1 MVDIEVEDL
10 AVIFEP
16 VVDNEGIRTYY
27 PVEVVE
33 GYLDEPSE
41 KFIDENLYSYDH
53 FMDFQ
58 EGRSYALRTNLL
70 ETYKNNPDKS
80 LNEIKGTI
88 LENLRKYEY
97 TTGLYEDQVL
107 LIRRLK
113 DIEENKISIVFD
125 QDSIDK
131 CMFLFGD
138 IEDIKEFEE
147 QMNRELNEDIE
158 NNSQDEKD
166 KKDDK
171 HSENNNSS
179 NTEIKI
185 SPRKLYKE
193 IRKTVIGQDD
203 AIKQIVTTIW
213 ENFYGDTTNNMI
225 ILGPSGSGKT
235 EIIRQVSKLLNIPLL
250 LTSVTGMSQAGY
262 IGRGTDEILKDLLTL
277 TKGDIS
283 KAERAIVVLD
293 EFDKIATR
301 GNKGDIST
309 NGVQNELLK
318 IVEDGTFG
326 IDYNH
331 GSRMILNTE
340 HITFIGVGACTD
352 ILTKKINKQA
362 GFTSDI
368 KDKVITTGK
377 INADDLVEKLGLKAE
392 LVGRMGKIIRLN
404 DLDIDTLKK
413 IVTDS
418 KKSAYNDKVNLI
430 KKSNIKY
437 IEENHDEIIEA
448 IAKIAKDKKIGAR
461 AISSIVNEMFS
472 DIMFNLSDEEESY
485 NELTI
490 SKDTVTNPKKY
501 ILKK

>member
-1 MVDIEVEDL
+1 MVDIDIEDL

-33 GYLDEPSE
+33 GYLDEQSE

-58 EGRSYALRTNLL
+58 NGKSFALRGSILKA
-70 ETYKNNPDKS
+70 YKNNPDKS
-80 LNEIKGTI
+80 LSEIKKEY

-97 TTGLYEDQVL
+97 TARLYDCQVIL
-107 LIRRLK
+107 MRKPIDSDNSKATVIL
-113 DIEENKISIVFD
+113 D
-125 QDSIDK
+125 QDSIDR
-131 CMFLFGD
+131 CMFFFNN

-147 QMNRELNEDIE
+147 QMNKKINEDFDDDIE
-158 NNSQDEKD
+158 NKIE
-166 KKDDK
+166 
-171 HSENNNSS
+171 EETNNNDTLS

-413 IVTDS
+413 IITDS

-430 KKSNIKY
+430 KKSNVKY
-437 IEENHDEIIEA
+437 IEENHDEIIET

-472 DIMFNLSDEEESY
+472 DIMFNLSDDEENY

-490 SKDTVTNPKKY
+490 SKDTVTDPKKY
-501 ILKK
+501 MLRK

>member
-1 MVDIEVEDL
+1 MVDIDIEDL

-33 GYLDEPSE
+33 GYLDEQSE

-58 EGRSYALRTNLL
+58 NGKSFALRGSILKA
-70 ETYKNNPDKS
+70 YKNNPDKS
-80 LNEIKGTI
+80 LSEIKKEY

-97 TTGLYEDQVL
+97 TARLYDCQVIL
-107 LIRRLK
+107 MRKPIDSDNSKATVIL
-113 DIEENKISIVFD
+113 D
-125 QDSIDK
+125 QDSIDR
-131 CMFLFGD
+131 CMFFFNN

-147 QMNRELNEDIE
+147 QMNKKINEDFDDDIE
-158 NNSQDEKD
+158 NKIE
-166 KKDDK
+166 
-171 HSENNNSS
+171 EETNNNDTLS

-331 GSRMILNTE
+331 GSRMVINTE

-413 IVTDS
+413 IITDS

-430 KKSNIKY
+430 KKSNVKY
-437 IEENHDEIIEA
+437 IEENHDEIIET

-472 DIMFNLSDEEESY
+472 DIMFNLSDDEENY

-490 SKDTVTNPKKY
+490 SKDTVTDPKKY
-501 ILKK
+501 ILRK

>member
-16 VVDNEGIRTYY
+16 VVDNEGTRTYY

-80 LNEIKGTI
+80 LNEIKEAI
-88 LENLRKYEY
+88 LENLRKYKY
-97 TTGLYEDQVL
+97 TTGLYEEQVL
-107 LIRRLK
+107 LIRKLI
-113 DIEENKISIVFD
+113 DSDNNKISIVFD

-262 IGRGTDEILKDLLTL
+262 VGRGTDEILKDLLTL

-472 DIMFNLSDEEESY
+472 DIMFNLSDDEENY

>member
-1 MVDIEVEDL
+1 MVDIDIEDL

-33 GYLDEPSE
+33 GYLDEQSE

-58 EGRSYALRTNLL
+58 NGKSFALRGSILKA
-70 ETYKNNPDKS
+70 YKNNPDKS
-80 LNEIKGTI
+80 LSEIKKEY

-97 TTGLYEDQVL
+97 TARLYDCQVIL
-107 LIRRLK
+107 MRKPIDSDNSKATVIL
-113 DIEENKISIVFD
+113 D
-125 QDSIDK
+125 QDSIDR
-131 CMFLFGD
+131 CMFFFNN

-147 QMNRELNEDIE
+147 QMNKKINEDFDDDIE
-158 NNSQDEKD
+158 NKIE
-166 KKDDK
+166 
-171 HSENNNSS
+171 EETNNNDTLS

-413 IVTDS
+413 IITDS

-430 KKSNIKY
+430 KRSNIKY
-437 IEENHDEIIEA
+437 IEDNHDEVIET
-448 IAKIAKDKKIGAR
+448 IAKIAKNKKIGAR

-472 DIMFNLSDEEESY
+472 DIMFNLSDEEGNY

-490 SKDTVTNPKKY
+490 SKDTVTDPKKY

>member
-1 MVDIEVEDL
+1 MVDIDIEDL

-27 PVEVVE
+27 PVEIVE
-33 GYLDEPSE
+33 GFYDEISE

-58 EGRSYALRTNLL
+58 NGKSFALRGSILKA
-70 ETYKNNPDKS
+70 YKNNPDKS
-80 LNEIKGTI
+80 LSEIKKEY

-97 TTGLYEDQVL
+97 TARLYDCQVIL
-107 LIRRLK
+107 MRKPIDSDNSKATVIL
-113 DIEENKISIVFD
+113 D
-125 QDSIDK
+125 QDSIDR
-131 CMFLFGD
+131 CMFFFNN

-147 QMNRELNEDIE
+147 QMNKKINEDFDDDIE
-158 NNSQDEKD
+158 NKIE
-166 KKDDK
+166 
-171 HSENNNSS
+171 EETNNNDTLS

-413 IVTDS
+413 IITDS

-430 KKSNIKY
+430 KKSNVKY
-437 IEENHDEIIEA
+437 IEENHDEIIET

-472 DIMFNLSDEEESY
+472 DIMFNLSDDEENY

-490 SKDTVTNPKKY
+490 SKDTVTDPKKY
-501 ILKK
+501 MLRK

>member
-16 VVDNEGIRTYY
+16 VVDNEGTRTYY

-80 LNEIKGTI
+80 LNEIKEAI
-88 LENLRKYEY
+88 LENLRKYKY
-97 TTGLYEDQVL
+97 TTGLYEEQVL
-107 LIRRLK
+107 LIRKLI
-113 DIEENKISIVFD
+113 DSDNNKISIVFD

-262 IGRGTDEILKDLLTL
+262 VGRGTDEILKDLLTL

-437 IEENHDEIIEA
+437 TEENHDEIIEA

-472 DIMFNLSDEEESY
+472 DIMFNLSDDEENY

>member
-16 VVDNEGIRTYY
+16 VVDNEGTRTYY

-33 GYLDEPSE
+33 GYLDEQSE

-80 LNEIKGTI
+80 LNEIKETI

-107 LIRRLK
+107 LIRKLK

-262 IGRGTDEILKDLLTL
+262 VGRGTDEILKDLLTL
-277 TKGDIS
+277 TNGDIG

-301 GNKGDIST
+301 GNNGDIST

-331 GSRMILNTE
+331 GSRMVINTE

>member
-16 VVDNEGIRTYY
+16 VVDNEGTRTYY

-80 LNEIKGTI
+80 LNEIKEAI
-88 LENLRKYEY
+88 LENLRKYKY

-107 LIRRLK
+107 LIRKLI
-113 DIEENKISIVFD
+113 DSDNNKISIVFD

-262 IGRGTDEILKDLLTL
+262 VGRGTDEILKDLLTL
-277 TKGDIS
+277 TNGDIG

-418 KKSAYNDKVNLI
+418 KKSAYIDKVNLI

>member
-1 MVDIEVEDL
+1 MVDIDIEDL

-16 VVDNEGIRTYY
+16 IVDNEGIRTYY
-27 PVEVVE
+27 PVEIVE
-33 GYLDEPSE
+33 GFYDEISE
-41 KFIDENLYSYDH
+41 KFVDENLYSYDH

-58 EGRSYALRTNLL
+58 NGKSFALRGSILKA
-70 ETYKNNPDKS
+70 YKNNPDKS
-80 LNEIKGTI
+80 LSEIKKEY

-97 TTGLYEDQVL
+97 IARLYDCQVIL
-107 LIRRLK
+107 MRKPIDSDNSKATVIL
-113 DIEENKISIVFD
+113 D
-125 QDSIDK
+125 QDSIDR
-131 CMFLFGD
+131 CMFFFNN

-147 QMNRELNEDIE
+147 QMNKKINEDFDDDIE
-158 NNSQDEKD
+158 NKIE
-166 KKDDK
+166 
-171 HSENNNSS
+171 EETNNNDALS
-179 NTEIKI
+179 NNEIKI

-262 IGRGTDEILKDLLTL
+262 VGRSTDEILKDLLAL

-293 EFDKIATR
+293 EFDKIATH
-301 GNKGDIST
+301 GNNGDVST
-309 NGVQNELLK
+309 IGVQNELLK

-362 GFTSDI
+362 GFASDI
-368 KDKVITTGK
+368 KDKVVNTGK
-377 INADDLVEKLGLKAE
+377 INANDLVEKLGLKAE

-404 DLDIDTLKK
+404 DLDIDTLKR

-437 IEENHDEIIEA
+437 TEDNHDEIIEA

-472 DIMFNLSDEEESY
+472 DIMFNLSDEEENYS
-485 NELTI
+485 ELTI
-490 SKDTVTNPKKY
+490 SKDTVTDPKKY
-501 ILKK
+501 TLKK

>member
-16 VVDNEGIRTYY
+16 VVDNKGIRTYY

-33 GYLDEPSE
+33 GYLDEQSE
-41 KFIDENLYSYDH
+41 KFIDENLYSYNH

-58 EGRSYALRTNLL
+58 EGRSYALRMNLL
-70 ETYKNNPDKS
+70 ETYKNNPDRS
-80 LNEIKGTI
+80 LNEIKEAI
-88 LENLRKYEY
+88 LKDLRKYEY
-97 TTGLYEDQVL
+97 TTGLYENQVL
-107 LIRRLK
+107 LIRKLK
-113 DIEENKISIVFD
+113 DSEENKISIVFD
-125 QDSIDK
+125 QDSIDN
-131 CMFLFGD
+131 CMLLFGN

-158 NNSQDEKD
+158 DISQDEKKIEHNESD
-166 KKDDK
+166 TL
-171 HSENNNSS
+171 SNN
-179 NTEIKI
+179 EIKI

-413 IVTDS
+413 IITDS

-430 KKSNIKY
+430 KKSNVKY
-437 IEENHDEIIEA
+437 IEENHDEIIET

-472 DIMFNLSDEEESY
+472 DIMFNLSDDEENY

-490 SKDTVTNPKKY
+490 SKDTVTDPKKY
-501 ILKK
+501 ILRK

>member
-16 VVDNEGIRTYY
+16 VVDNEGTRTYY

-80 LNEIKGTI
+80 LNEIKEAI
-88 LENLRKYEY
+88 LENLRKYKY
-97 TTGLYEDQVL
+97 TARLYDCQVIL
-107 LIRRLK
+107 MRKPIDSDNSKATVIL
-113 DIEENKISIVFD
+113 D
-125 QDSIDK
+125 QDSIDR
-131 CMFLFGD
+131 CMFFFNN

-147 QMNRELNEDIE
+147 QMNKKINEDFDDDIE
-158 NNSQDEKD
+158 NKIE
-166 KKDDK
+166 
-171 HSENNNSS
+171 EETNNNDTLS

-262 IGRGTDEILKDLLTL
+262 VGRGTDEILKDLLTL

-472 DIMFNLSDEEESY
+472 DIMFNLSDEEENY

>member
-16 VVDNEGIRTYY
+16 VVDNEGTRTYY

-33 GYLDEPSE
+33 GYLDEQSE

-80 LNEIKGTI
+80 LNEIKETI

-107 LIRRLK
+107 LIRKLK

-262 IGRGTDEILKDLLTL
+262 VGRGTDEILKDLLTL
-277 TKGDIS
+277 TNGDIG

-301 GNKGDIST
+301 GNNGDIST

-331 GSRMILNTE
+331 GSRMVINTE

-437 IEENHDEIIEA
+437 TEENHDEIIEA

>member
-1 MVDIEVEDL
+1 MVDIDIKDL

-33 GYLDEPSE
+33 GYLDEQSE
-41 KFIDENLYSYDH
+41 KFIDENLYSYNH

-70 ETYKNNPDKS
+70 ETYKNNPDRS
-80 LNEIKGTI
+80 LNEIKEAI
-88 LENLRKYEY
+88 LKDLRKYEY
-97 TTGLYEDQVL
+97 TTGLYENQVL
-107 LIRRLK
+107 LIRKLK
-113 DIEENKISIVFD
+113 DSEENKISIVFD
-125 QDSIDK
+125 QDSIDN
-131 CMFLFGD
+131 CMLLFGN

-158 NNSQDEKD
+158 DISQDEKMIEHNESD
-166 KKDDK
+166 TL
-171 HSENNNSS
+171 SNN
-179 NTEIKI
+179 EIKI

-262 IGRGTDEILKDLLTL
+262 VGRGTDEILKDLLTL
-277 TKGDIS
+277 TNGDIG

-301 GNKGDIST
+301 GNNGDIST

-331 GSRMILNTE
+331 GSRMVINTE

-437 IEENHDEIIEA
+437 TEENHDEIIEA

-472 DIMFNLSDEEESY
+472 DIMFNLSDEEENY

-490 SKDTVTNPKKY
+490 SKDTVTDPKKY

>member
-1 MVDIEVEDL
+1 MVGVIEGQTV
-10 AVIFEP
+10 
-16 VVDNEGIRTYY
+16 
-27 PVEVVE
+27 
-33 GYLDEPSE
+33 
-41 KFIDENLYSYDH
+41 
-53 FMDFQ
+53 
-58 EGRSYALRTNLL
+58 
-70 ETYKNNPDKS
+70 
-80 LNEIKGTI
+80 
-88 LENLRKYEY
+88 
-97 TTGLYEDQVL
+97 

-113 DIEENKISIVFD
+113 DSDEDKLMLVLD
-125 QDSIDK
+125 QDSLDR

-138 IEDIKEFEE
+138 IEDIKEFEDK
-147 QMNRELNEDIE
+147 MNEDLNRFDDEIE
-158 NNSQDEKD
+158 ESN
-166 KKDDK
+166 
-171 HSENNNSS
+171 ENVES
-179 NTEIKI
+179 NEEIKENKI
-185 SPRKLYKE
+185 SPHKLYKE
-193 IRKTVIGQDD
+193 IRKTVIGQDEP
-203 AIKQIVTTIW
+203 IKQIVTTIW

-262 IGRGTDEILKDLLTL
+262 VGRGTDEILEDLLAL
-277 TKGDIS
+277 TNGDVS

-301 GNKGDIST
+301 GSNGNIST
-309 NGVQNELLK
+309 EGVQNELLK

-326 IDYNH
+326 VEYNH
-331 GSRMILNTE
+331 GDRKVINTE

-352 ILTKKINKQA
+352 ILTKKIDKQM
-362 GFTSDI
+362 GFNSDI

-430 KKSNIKY
+430 KRSNIKY
-437 IEENHDEIIEA
+437 IEDNHDEIIET

-461 AISSIVNEMFS
+461 AISSIINEMYS
-472 DIMFNLSDEEESY
+472 DIMFNLSDEEENY

-490 SKDTVTNPKKY
+490 SKDTVTDPKKY

>member
-1 MVDIEVEDL
+1 MVDINIEDL

-27 PVEVVE
+27 PVEIVE
-33 GYLDEPSE
+33 GFYDEISE
-41 KFIDENLYSYDH
+41 KFVDENLYSYDH

-58 EGRSYALRTNLL
+58 NGKSFALRGSILD
-70 ETYKNNPDKS
+70 TYKNNPDKCLS
-80 LNEIKGTI
+80 EIKKDY
-88 LENLRKYEY
+88 LEKLRKYEY
-97 TTGLYEDQVL
+97 MARVFDSQVIL
-107 LIRRLK
+107 MRKLI
-113 DIEENKISIVFD
+113 DSNDNKVSVILD
-125 QDSIDK
+125 QDSIDR
-131 CMFLFGD
+131 CMFLFD
-138 IEDIKEFEE
+138 DVQNIKEFEE
-147 QMNRELNEDIE
+147 AMNKKINEENDEDIE
-158 NNSQDEKD
+158 TKQ
-166 KKDDK
+166 DDK
-171 HSENNNSS
+171 ISNDNISNNN
-179 NTEIKI
+179 EIKI

-262 IGRGTDEILKDLLTL
+262 VGRSTDEILKDLLTL
-277 TKGDIS
+277 TNGDIS

-293 EFDKIATR
+293 EFDKIATN

-309 NGVQNELLK
+309 IGVQNELLK

-461 AISSIVNEMFS
+461 AINSIVNEMFS

>member
-16 VVDNEGIRTYY
+16 VVDNKGIRTYY
-27 PVEVVE
+27 PVEIVE
-33 GYLDEPSE
+33 GFYDEISE
-41 KFIDENLYSYDH
+41 KFVDENLYSYDH

-58 EGRSYALRTNLL
+58 NGKSFALRGSILKA
-70 ETYKNNPDKS
+70 YKNNPDKS
-80 LNEIKGTI
+80 LSEIKKEY

-97 TTGLYEDQVL
+97 TARLYDCQVIL
-107 LIRRLK
+107 MRKPIDSDNSKATVIL
-113 DIEENKISIVFD
+113 D
-125 QDSIDK
+125 QDSIDR
-131 CMFLFGD
+131 CMFFFNN

-147 QMNRELNEDIE
+147 QMNKKINEDFDDDIE
-158 NNSQDEKD
+158 NKIE
-166 KKDDK
+166 
-171 HSENNNSS
+171 EETNNNDTLS

-301 GNKGDIST
+301 GNKGDVST

-352 ILTKKINKQA
+352 ILTKKVDKQM
-362 GFTSDI
+362 GFNSDI
-368 KDKVITTGK
+368 KDKFVTTGK

-413 IVTDS
+413 IITDS

-430 KKSNIKY
+430 KKSNVKY
-437 IEENHDEIIEA
+437 IEENHDEIIET

-472 DIMFNLSDEEESY
+472 DIMFNLSDDEENY

-490 SKDTVTNPKKY
+490 SKDTVTDPKKY
-501 ILKK
+501 ILRK

>member
-1 MVDIEVEDL
+1 MVDIDIEDL

-27 PVEVVE
+27 PVEIVE

-80 LNEIKGTI
+80 LNEIKEAI
-88 LENLRKYEY
+88 LENLRKYKY

-107 LIRRLK
+107 LIRKLI
-113 DIEENKISIVFD
+113 DSDNNKISIVFD

-147 QMNRELNEDIE
+147 QMNKKINEDFDDDIE
-158 NNSQDEKD
+158 NKIE
-166 KKDDK
+166 
-171 HSENNNSS
+171 EETNNNDTLS
-179 NTEIKI
+179 NAEIKI

-413 IVTDS
+413 IITES

-430 KKSNIKY
+430 KKSNVKY
-437 IEENHDEIIEA
+437 IEENHDEIIET

-472 DIMFNLSDEEESY
+472 DIMFNLSDDEENY

-490 SKDTVTNPKKY
+490 SKDTVTDPKKY
-501 ILKK
+501 ILRK

>member
-1 MVDIEVEDL
+1 MVDIDIEDL

-27 PVEVVE
+27 PVEIVE
-33 GYLDEPSE
+33 GFYDEISE

-58 EGRSYALRTNLL
+58 NGKSFALRGSILKA
-70 ETYKNNPDKS
+70 YKNNPDKS
-80 LNEIKGTI
+80 LSEIKKEY

-97 TTGLYEDQVL
+97 TARLYDCQVIL
-107 LIRRLK
+107 MRKPIDSDNSKATVIL
-113 DIEENKISIVFD
+113 D
-125 QDSIDK
+125 QDSIDR
-131 CMFLFGD
+131 CMFFFNN

-147 QMNRELNEDIE
+147 QMNKKINEDFDDDIE
-158 NNSQDEKD
+158 NKIE
-166 KKDDK
+166 
-171 HSENNNSS
+171 EETNNNDTLS

-235 EIIRQVSKLLNIPLL
+235 EIIRQVSKLLNVPLL

-262 IGRGTDEILKDLLTL
+262 IGRSTDEILKDLLAL
-277 TKGDIS
+277 TNGDIG

-293 EFDKIATR
+293 EFDKIATN

-309 NGVQNELLK
+309 IGVQNELLK

-326 IDYNH
+326 INYNH
-331 GSRMILNTE
+331 GSRMVINTE

-368 KDKVITTGK
+368 KDKVVNTDK

>member
-1 MVDIEVEDL
+1 MVDIDIEDL

-33 GYLDEPSE
+33 GYLDEQSE
-41 KFIDENLYSYDH
+41 KFIDENLYSYNH

-58 EGRSYALRTNLL
+58 EGRSYALRMNLL
-70 ETYKNNPDKS
+70 ETYKNNPDRS
-80 LNEIKGTI
+80 LNEIKEAI
-88 LENLRKYEY
+88 LKDLRKYEY
-97 TTGLYEDQVL
+97 TTGLYENQVL
-107 LIRRLK
+107 LIRKLK
-113 DIEENKISIVFD
+113 DSEENKISIVFD
-125 QDSIDK
+125 QDSIDN
-131 CMFLFGD
+131 CMLLFGN

-158 NNSQDEKD
+158 DISRDEKKIEHNESD
-166 KKDDK
+166 TL
-171 HSENNNSS
+171 SNN
-179 NTEIKI
+179 EIKI

-203 AIKQIVTTIW
+203 ALKQIVTTIW

-250 LTSVTGMSQAGY
+250 LTSVAGMSQAGY

-301 GNKGDIST
+301 GNNGDIST

-331 GSRMILNTE
+331 GSRMVINTE

-352 ILTKKINKQA
+352 ILTKKVDKQM
-362 GFTSDI
+362 GFNSDI
-368 KDKVITTGK
+368 KDKIVTTGK

-413 IVTDS
+413 IITDS

-430 KKSNIKY
+430 KKSNVKY
-437 IEENHDEIIEA
+437 IEENHDEIIET

-472 DIMFNLSDEEESY
+472 DIMFNLSDDEENY

-490 SKDTVTNPKKY
+490 SKDTVTDPKKY

>member
-16 VVDNEGIRTYY
+16 VVDNEGTRTYY

-193 IRKTVIGQDD
+193 IRQTVIGQDD

-262 IGRGTDEILKDLLTL
+262 VGRGTDEILKDLLTL

-331 GSRMILNTE
+331 RSRMVINTE

>member
-16 VVDNEGIRTYY
+16 VVDNEGTRTYY

-80 LNEIKGTI
+80 LNEIKEAI
-88 LENLRKYEY
+88 LENLRKYKY

-107 LIRRLK
+107 LIRKLI
-113 DIEENKISIVFD
+113 DSDNNKISIVFD

-158 NNSQDEKD
+158 DISQDEKMIE
-166 KKDDK
+166 
-171 HSENNNSS
+171 HSESDTLS

-262 IGRGTDEILKDLLTL
+262 VGRGTDEILKDLLTL
-277 TKGDIS
+277 TNGDIG

-301 GNKGDIST
+301 GNNGDIST

-331 GSRMILNTE
+331 RSRMVINTE

>member
-16 VVDNEGIRTYY
+16 VVDSEGIRTYY

-80 LNEIKGTI
+80 LNEIKEAI
-88 LENLRKYEY
+88 LEDLRKYEY
-97 TTGLYEDQVL
+97 TIGLYEDQVL
-107 LIRRLK
+107 LIRK
-113 DIEENKISIVFD
+113 IIDSDNNKISIVFD

-131 CMFLFGD
+131 CMFLFGN

-147 QMNRELNEDIE
+147 QMNKELNEEKE
-158 NNSQDEKD
+158 NISQDEKD

-171 HSENNNSS
+171 HSDSCHSS
-179 NTEIKI
+179 NNEIKI

-235 EIIRQVSKLLNIPLL
+235 EIIRQVSKLLNVPLL

-262 IGRGTDEILKDLLTL
+262 IGRSTDEILKDLLAL
-277 TKGDIS
+277 TNGDIG

-293 EFDKIATR
+293 EFDKIATN

-309 NGVQNELLK
+309 IGVQNELLK

-331 GSRMILNTE
+331 GSRMVINTE

-368 KDKVITTGK
+368 KDKVVNTGK

-404 DLDIDTLKK
+404 DLDIDILKK
-413 IVTDS
+413 IITDS

-437 IEENHDEIIEA
+437 IEDNHDEIIEA
-448 IAKIAKDKKIGAR
+448 IAKVAKDKKIGAR

-472 DIMFNLSDEEESY
+472 DIMFNLSDEEENYS
-485 NELTI
+485 ELTI

>member
-1 MVDIEVEDL
+1 MVDIDIEDL

-27 PVEVVE
+27 PVEIVE

-80 LNEIKGTI
+80 LNEIKEAI
-88 LENLRKYEY
+88 LENLRKYKY

-107 LIRRLK
+107 LIRKLI
-113 DIEENKISIVFD
+113 DSDNNKISIVFD

-147 QMNRELNEDIE
+147 QMNKKINEDFDDDIE
-158 NNSQDEKD
+158 NKIE
-166 KKDDK
+166 
-171 HSENNNSS
+171 EETNNNDTLS
-179 NTEIKI
+179 NAEIKI

-413 IVTDS
+413 IITES

-430 KKSNIKY
+430 KKSNVKY
-437 IEENHDEIIEA
+437 IEENHDEIIET

-472 DIMFNLSDEEESY
+472 DIMFNLSDDEENY

-490 SKDTVTNPKKY
+490 SKDTVTAPKKY
-501 ILKK
+501 ILRK

>member
-1 MVDIEVEDL
+1 MVDIDIEDL

-33 GYLDEPSE
+33 GYLDEQSE
-41 KFIDENLYSYDH
+41 KFIDENLYSYNH

-58 EGRSYALRTNLL
+58 EGRSYALRMNLL
-70 ETYKNNPDKS
+70 ETYKNNPDRS
-80 LNEIKGTI
+80 LNEIKEAI
-88 LENLRKYEY
+88 LKDLRKYEY
-97 TTGLYEDQVL
+97 TTGLYENQVL
-107 LIRRLK
+107 LIRKLK
-113 DIEENKISIVFD
+113 DSEENKISIVFD
-125 QDSIDK
+125 QDSIDN
-131 CMFLFGD
+131 CMLLFGN

-158 NNSQDEKD
+158 DISRDEK
-166 KKDDK
+166 KIE
-171 HSENNNSS
+171 HNESATLSNN
-179 NTEIKI
+179 EIKI

-250 LTSVTGMSQAGY
+250 LTSVAGMSQAGY

-277 TKGDIS
+277 TKGDVS

-301 GNKGDIST
+301 GNNGDIST

-331 GSRMILNTE
+331 GSRMVINTE

-352 ILTKKINKQA
+352 ILTKKVDKQMV
-362 GFTSDI
+362 FNSDI
-368 KDKVITTGK
+368 KDKIVTTGK

-413 IVTDS
+413 IITDS

-430 KKSNIKY
+430 KKSNVKY
-437 IEENHDEIIEA
+437 IEENHDEIIET

-472 DIMFNLSDEEESY
+472 DIMFNLSDDEENY

-490 SKDTVTNPKKY
+490 SKDTVTDPKKY

>member
-16 VVDNEGIRTYY
+16 VVDNEGTRTYY

-80 LNEIKGTI
+80 LNEIKEAI
-88 LENLRKYEY
+88 LENLRKYKY
-97 TTGLYEDQVL
+97 TTGLYEEQVL
-107 LIRRLK
+107 LIRKLI
-113 DIEENKISIVFD
+113 DSDNNKISIVFD

-262 IGRGTDEILKDLLTL
+262 VGRGTDEILKDLLTL

-377 INADDLVEKLGLKAE
+377 INSDDLVEKLGLKAE

-472 DIMFNLSDEEESY
+472 DIMFNLSDDEENY

>member
-1 MVDIEVEDL
+1 MVDIDIEDL

-16 VVDNEGIRTYY
+16 VVDNEGTRTYY

-80 LNEIKGTI
+80 LNEIKEAI
-88 LENLRKYEY
+88 LENLRKYKY

-107 LIRRLK
+107 LIRKLI
-113 DIEENKISIVFD
+113 DSDNNKISIVFD

-262 IGRGTDEILKDLLTL
+262 VGRGTDEILKDLLTL

>member
-1 MVDIEVEDL
+1 
-10 AVIFEP
+10 
-16 VVDNEGIRTYY
+16 
-27 PVEVVE
+27 
-33 GYLDEPSE
+33 
-41 KFIDENLYSYDH
+41 
-53 FMDFQ
+53 
-58 EGRSYALRTNLL
+58 
-70 ETYKNNPDKS
+70 
-80 LNEIKGTI
+80 
-88 LENLRKYEY
+88 
-97 TTGLYEDQVL
+97 
-107 LIRRLK
+107 
-113 DIEENKISIVFD
+113 
-125 QDSIDK
+125 
-131 CMFLFGD
+131 
-138 IEDIKEFEE
+138 
-147 QMNRELNEDIE
+147 
-158 NNSQDEKD
+158 
-166 KKDDK
+166 
-171 HSENNNSS
+171 
-179 NTEIKI
+179 
-185 SPRKLYKE
+185 
-193 IRKTVIGQDD
+193 
-203 AIKQIVTTIW
+203 
-213 ENFYGDTTNNMI
+213 MI

-413 IVTDS
+413 IITDS

-430 KKSNIKY
+430 KKSNVKY
-437 IEENHDEIIEA
+437 IEENHDEIIET

-472 DIMFNLSDEEESY
+472 DIMFNLSDDEENY

-490 SKDTVTNPKKY
+490 SKDTVTDPKKY
-501 ILKK
+501 MLRK

>member
-16 VVDNEGIRTYY
+16 IVDNEGTRTYY

-80 LNEIKGTI
+80 LNEIKEAI
-88 LENLRKYEY
+88 LENLRKYKY

-107 LIRRLK
+107 LIRKLI
-113 DIEENKISIVFD
+113 DSDNNKISIVFD

-262 IGRGTDEILKDLLTL
+262 VGRGTDEILKDLLTL

>member
-16 VVDNEGIRTYY
+16 VVDNEGTRTYY

-80 LNEIKGTI
+80 LNEIKEAI
-88 LENLRKYEY
+88 LENLRKYKY
-97 TTGLYEDQVL
+97 TTGLYEEQVL
-107 LIRRLK
+107 LIRKLI
-113 DIEENKISIVFD
+113 DSDNNKISIVFD

-262 IGRGTDEILKDLLTL
+262 VGRGTDEILKDLLTL

-283 KAERAIVVLD
+283 KAEHAIVVLD

-377 INADDLVEKLGLKAE
+377 INSDDLVEKLGLKAE

-437 IEENHDEIIEA
+437 TEENHDEIIEA

>member
-16 VVDNEGIRTYY
+16 VVDNKGIRTYY
-27 PVEVVE
+27 PVEIVE
-33 GYLDEPSE
+33 GFYDEISE
-41 KFIDENLYSYDH
+41 KFVDENLYSYDH

-58 EGRSYALRTNLL
+58 NGKSFALRGSILKA
-70 ETYKNNPDKS
+70 YKNNPDKS
-80 LNEIKGTI
+80 LSEIKKEY

-97 TTGLYEDQVL
+97 IARLYDCQVIL
-107 LIRRLK
+107 MRKPIDSDNSKATVIL
-113 DIEENKISIVFD
+113 D
-125 QDSIDK
+125 QDSIDR
-131 CMFLFGD
+131 CMFFFNN

-147 QMNRELNEDIE
+147 QMNKKINEDFDDDIE
-158 NNSQDEKD
+158 NKIE
-166 KKDDK
+166 
-171 HSENNNSS
+171 EETNNNDALS
-179 NTEIKI
+179 NNEIKI

-301 GNKGDIST
+301 GNKGDVST

-352 ILTKKINKQA
+352 ILTKKVDKQM
-362 GFTSDI
+362 GFNSDI
-368 KDKVITTGK
+368 KDKIVTTGK

-413 IVTDS
+413 IITDS

-430 KKSNIKY
+430 KKSNVKY
-437 IEENHDEIIEA
+437 IEENHDEIIET

-472 DIMFNLSDEEESY
+472 DIMFNLSDDEENY

-490 SKDTVTNPKKY
+490 SKDTVTDPKKY

>member
-1 MVDIEVEDL
+1 MVDIDIEDL

-33 GYLDEPSE
+33 GYLDEQSE

-58 EGRSYALRTNLL
+58 NGKSFALRGSILKA
-70 ETYKNNPDKS
+70 YKNNPDKS
-80 LNEIKGTI
+80 LSEIKKEY

-97 TTGLYEDQVL
+97 TARLYDCQVIL
-107 LIRRLK
+107 MRKPIDSDNSKATVIL
-113 DIEENKISIVFD
+113 D
-125 QDSIDK
+125 QDSIDR
-131 CMFLFGD
+131 CMFFFNN

-147 QMNRELNEDIE
+147 QMNKKINEDFDDDIE
-158 NNSQDEKD
+158 NKIE
-166 KKDDK
+166 
-171 HSENNNSS
+171 EETNNNDTLS

-413 IVTDS
+413 IITDS

-430 KKSNIKY
+430 KKSNVKY
-437 IEENHDEIIEA
+437 IEENHDEIIET

-472 DIMFNLSDEEESY
+472 DIMFNLSDDEENY
-485 NELTI
+485 TELTI
-490 SKDTVTNPKKY
+490 SKDTVTDPKKY

>member
-16 VVDNEGIRTYY
+16 VVDNEGTRTYY

-80 LNEIKGTI
+80 LNEIKEAI
-88 LENLRKYEY
+88 LENLRKYKY

-107 LIRRLK
+107 LIRKLI
-113 DIEENKISIVFD
+113 DSDNNKISIVFD

-262 IGRGTDEILKDLLTL
+262 VGRGTDEILKDLLTL

-437 IEENHDEIIEA
+437 TEENHDEIIEA

>member
-16 VVDNEGIRTYY
+16 VVDNEGTKTYY

-80 LNEIKGTI
+80 LNEIKEAI
-88 LENLRKYEY
+88 LENLRKYKY

-107 LIRRLK
+107 LIRKLI
-113 DIEENKISIVFD
+113 DSDNNKISIVFD

-262 IGRGTDEILKDLLTL
+262 VGRGTDEILKDLLTL

-331 GSRMILNTE
+331 GSRMVINTE

-472 DIMFNLSDEEESY
+472 DIMFNLSDDEENY

>member
-16 VVDNEGIRTYY
+16 VVDNEGTRTYY

-33 GYLDEPSE
+33 GYLDEQSE

-80 LNEIKGTI
+80 LNEIKEAI

-107 LIRRLK
+107 LIRKLK

-179 NTEIKI
+179 NAEIKI

-262 IGRGTDEILKDLLTL
+262 VGRGTDEILKDLLTL
-277 TKGDIS
+277 TNGDIG

-301 GNKGDIST
+301 GNNGDIST

-331 GSRMILNTE
+331 GSRMVINTE

-437 IEENHDEIIEA
+437 TEENHDEIIEA